1 MTAHEIRTERI
12 DVDGVGLQVTVAGP
26 DDAPLVVLVHGFP
39 ELAYSW
45 RHQITGLAAAG
56 YRVVAP
62 DMRGY
67 GASDRPEAIEAYDI
81 FQLVGDVVGLIR
93 HYGAPAT
100 VVGHDWGAMVA
111 WATAQFRPDL
121 LRGVVGVS
129 VPYGPSLEVS
139 LLDLIRMSV
148 GPDGFHYILYFQEP
162 GVAEA
167 ELDADPIGTMRRV
180 LWMASAEGME
190 LIEAD
195 PSAAPTSS
203 FLGERPAPSG
213 LPTWLS
219 DGDFEAYGRAFTST
233 GFTGGLNWYR
243 NLQRNWELSRPWRHT
258 PITVPAAFI
267 GGRQDPVISRTGDL
281 DGNHPMLDLQA
292 QYCPDLTV
300 TLIEGAGHWTQQ
312 EKPDETNAALVE
324 FLDRIHS

>member
-1 MTAHEIRTERI
+1 MTAPEIRTERV
-12 DVDGVGLQVTVAGP
+12 DVDGVGLQVTVAGD

-45 RHQITGLAAAG
+45 RHQLTGLSAAG
-56 YRVVAP
+56 YKVVAP

-129 VPYGPSLEVS
+129 VPYGPSLDVS
-139 LLDLIRMSV
+139 LLDLIRMSA

-180 LWMASAEGME
+180 LWMASAEGMA
-190 LIEAD
+190 LLEAD

-213 LPTWLS
+213 LPSWLS
-219 DGDFEAYGRAFTST
+219 DGDFEAYGRAFTAT

-243 NLQRNWELSRPWRHT
+243 NLQRNWELGRPWRHT
-258 PITVPAAFI
+258 PITIPAAFI

-281 DGNHPMLDLQA
+281 DGAHPMLELQA

-300 TLIEGAGHWTQQ
+300 TLIDGAGHWTQQ
-312 EKPDETNAALVE
+312 EKPDETNAALLE

>member
-12 DVDGVGLQVTVAGP
+12 DVEGVGLQVTLAGD

-45 RHQITGLAAAG
+45 RHQISCLAAAG
-56 YRVVAP
+56 YKVVAP

-67 GASDRPEAIEAYDI
+67 GASDRPEAIEDYDI
-81 FQLVGDVVGLIR
+81 FHLVGDVVGLIR

-167 ELDADPIGTMRRV
+167 ELDADPIATMRRV
-180 LWMASAEGME
+180 LWMASAEGMA

-203 FLGERPAPSG
+203 FLGERPAPAG
-213 LPTWLS
+213 LPSWLS
-219 DGDFEAYGRAFTST
+219 DGDFEAYGRAFMAT

-243 NLQRNWELSRPWRHT
+243 NLQRNWELGRPWRHT
-258 PITVPAAFI
+258 PITIPAAFI

-281 DGNHPMLDLQA
+281 DGNHPMLALQA
-292 QYCPDLTV
+292 QYCPDLSV
-300 TLIEGAGHWTQQ
+300 TLIDGAGHWTQQ

>member
-12 DVDGVGLQVTVAGP
+12 ELDGVGLQVTVAG
-26 DDAPLVVLVHGFP
+26 DDGAPLVLLVHGFP

-45 RHQITGLAAAG
+45 RHQLVALAGAG
-56 YRVVAP
+56 YRAVAP

-81 FQLVGDVVGLIR
+81 FSLVGDVVGLIG

-111 WATAQFRPDL
+111 WAAAQFRPDL

-129 VPYGPSLEVS
+129 VPYGPSLEMS

-148 GPDGFHYILYFQEP
+148 GPDGFHYMLYFQEP
-162 GVAEA
+162 GVAEV
-167 ELDADPIGTMRRV
+167 ELDADPIATMRRV
-180 LWMASAEGME
+180 LWMASAEGMA

-203 FLGERPAPSG
+203 FLGERPAPEG
-213 LPTWLS
+213 LPSWLS
-219 DGDFEAYGRAFTST
+219 DGDFEAYGRAFLAT

-243 NLQRNWELSRPWRHT
+243 NLQRNWELGRPWRHM
-258 PITVPAAFI
+258 PITIPAAFI

-281 DGNHPMLDLQA
+281 DGAHPMLDLQA
-292 QYCPDLTV
+292 RYCADLTV
-300 TLIEGAGHWTQQ
+300 TLIDGAGHWTQQ
-312 EKPDETNAALVE
+312 EKPDETNAALLE
-324 FLDRIHS
+324 FLARIHP